1 MEACFLRNTIIIF
14 INRLVTLY
22 KKNKITEH
30 LLVIEITPDVKVL
43 IQNIRFKT
51 KNTESTERRKTSFRK
66 E

>member
-14 INRLVTLY
+14 INMLVTLY

-30 LLVIEITPDVKVL
+30 LLLIEITPDVKVL